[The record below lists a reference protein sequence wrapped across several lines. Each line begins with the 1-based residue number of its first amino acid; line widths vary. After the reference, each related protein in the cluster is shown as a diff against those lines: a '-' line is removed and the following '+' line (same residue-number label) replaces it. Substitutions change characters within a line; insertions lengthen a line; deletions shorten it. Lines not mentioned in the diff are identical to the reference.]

1 MLTLRR
7 AAALRSRE
15 ELHDSGLLGALPHL
29 AASNPPCGSEN
40 YRLWRDNPRHPGLHF
55 KAVGPNTWSVR
66 VGENYR
72 AVAAPV
78 QGGFVWFWIGPH
90 KDYER
95 LVASLQR
102 G

>member
-1 MLTLRR
+1 MRSFTTPAFWEHYRTLPPAIRR
-7 AAALRSRE
+7 VARK
-15 ELHDSGLLGALPHL
+15 
-29 AASNPPCGSEN
+29 N